1 MKLQSLEEQ
10 WVSKFLKID
19 SRSKIGG
26 IKPSFF
32 MAKKE
37 LKKVF
42 NLNSYEWWRNHR
54 RVVSFGLFLSIFAYY
69 LGIPF
74 YKEAKVKDTCAK
86 LNSSY
91 QITGDEA
98 MKKLNLEEI
107 KNYNNRELA
116 NYYCERY
123 LGIK

>member
-1 MKLQSLEEQ
+1 
-10 WVSKFLKID
+10 
-19 SRSKIGG
+19 
-26 IKPSFF
+26 

-54 RVVSFGLFLSIFAYY
+54 RFVTFGLVLSIFGFY
-69 LGIPF
+69 LGTPF
-74 YKEAKVKDTCAK
+74 YKESKVKDTCAK

-91 QITGDEA
+91 QITGDDA
-98 MKKLNLEEI
+98 MKKLNLKEI

-116 NYYCERY
+116 NYYCERF

>member
-1 MKLQSLEEQ
+1 MENKLYQL
-10 WVSKFLKID
+10 W
-19 SRSKIGG
+19 
-26 IKPSFF
+26 
-32 MAKKE
+32 
-37 LKKVF
+37 KV
-42 NLNSYEWWRNHR
+42 YR
-54 RVVSFGLFLSIFAYY
+54 RALSFGLFLSIFAFY
-69 LGIPF
+69 LGTPLH
-74 YKEAKVKDTCAK
+74 KEAKVKDTCGK

>member
-1 MKLQSLEEQ
+1 MMKN
-10 WVSKFLKID
+10 KFFQFWKD
-19 SRSKIGG
+19 
-26 IKPSFF
+26 
-32 MAKKE
+32 
-37 LKKVF
+37 
-42 NLNSYEWWRNHR
+42 HR
-54 RVVSFGLFLSIFAYY
+54 QQITIVIFLSIFAFY
-69 LGIPF
+69 IRSPF
-74 YKEAKVKDTCAK
+74 ENEAKVKETCAK

-98 MKKLNLEEI
+98 MKKLKLKAI